1 MIEMACNILITN
13 LTEADEISNAVT
25 HRDTR
30 ADKVI
35 VLSSKPVEISEI
47 GQIPVEHIEMDESFE
62 GFIKIITPLFKENKE
77 YCTIIKPD
85 VFGLYLLWSICEFR
99 TINPVKIYPEMTQL
113 PIIKGRFFG
122 AKKKNIMNWIKEN
135 PGIEKRLVVEEF
147 KKHTKKQ
154 SEGPLYQHIQ
164 DLRSMGL
171 IEEKNK
177 NELYVTSLGS
187 DFIELIN

>member
-1 MIEMACNILITN
+1 MACNILITN

-35 VLSSKPVEISEI
+35 VLSSKHVEISEL
-47 GQIPVEHIEMDESFE
+47 GQIPVEHIEIDESLE
-62 GFIKIITPLFKENKE
+62 GFIKIITPIFKENRE

-85 VFGLYLLWSICEFR
+85 IFGLYLLWIICEFR
-99 TINPVKIYPEMTQL
+99 TINPVKIYPQMTQL

-171 IEEKNK
+171 VEEKNK

-187 DFIELIN
+187 DFIELI